1 MKSYKVRGTMRRFA
15 ILLVISS
22 LLLSAC
28 SGWRD
33 SRVNPSNWFGK
44 SRSQPAPVATPENTN
59 PLIPER
65 TGIFR
70 KDKRE
75 VYEGILLAE
84 VTDVVVERTSSGGIV
99 RVTGMSRLQGAHD
112 VRLTSDTDGEPEDG
126 VLTFSLKALQ
136 PTDQGIGS
144 VAGRTVRVG
153 RFVSNQVLDRTS
165 TIRIVAES
173 NVRTTRR
180 R

>member
-1 MKSYKVRGTMRRFA
+1 MRSFA
-15 ILLVISS
+15 ILLVVSS

-33 SRVNPSNWFGK
+33 SRINPTNWFGK
-44 SRSQPAPVATPENTN
+44 SRSQPVSAPSPENTN

-65 TGIFR
+65 VGIFR

-75 VYEGILLAE
+75 VYAGTLLSE
-84 VTDVVVERTSSGGIV
+84 VTDVVVERTSTGGIV
-99 RVTGMSRLQGAHD
+99 RVTGQSRLQGAHD
-112 VRLTSDTDGEPEDG
+112 IRLTSDTDGEPVDG

-136 PTDQGIGS
+136 PNDQGVGS
-144 VAGRTVRVG
+144 KAARTVRVG
-153 RFVSNQVLDRTS
+153 RYVSSDVLAQTT
-165 TIRIVAES
+165 TIRVIAER

-180 R
+180 K